1 MLAALSLSWAY
12 IAGLGALPAILLAGR
27 TPAAGGLA
35 PEARER
41 WGLSLLAAVWSFGL
55 CLNYLL
61 ALVLGG
67 MVATLVLGSALA
79 VILGG
84 TALWLGRGRLAW
96 PGPAAAGLVA
106 LAVLLALAAAILLD
120 PLHDWDA
127 RVIWFFHGKIIYF
140 AGMLSPESHLVFYT
154 VPHPDYPKLLAVLA
168 AETATMVGFWNEYLP
183 KLGLVL
189 LLPAPILALLTLR
202 RRPWTLALGIFGFL
216 AVPQQFLAN
225 GSMDGYLALYAAV
238 AALFLADWLEGG
250 GDAALLAAAG
260 ALGVAGGLKLE
271 GMIVYAALGLALAV
285 VVLLGRVRLPRPSGR
300 ALALLPLPFAGFVL
314 WKAYVRL
321 WPVPQEHFSPSQAW
335 GRLFD
340 GESVRLIVHQ
350 VLLDP
355 RVVAAALILLA
366 VAGLARWRGRR
377 LPPAA
382 WLPLLAGLLYLGATF
397 VIFLMYPMG
406 LALELSMAAG
416 RVVRG
421 GSALLLVAS
430 LVALRAL
437 EAPAP
442 AGATPGPR

>member
-1 MLAALSLSWAY
+1 LLAALSLSWLY

-27 TPAAGGLA
+27 SRPAGAGTP
-35 PEARER
+35 EERER
-41 WGLSLLAAVWSFGL
+41 SGFTLLAAVWSFGL

-67 MVATLVLGSALA
+67 MAATLLLGSALA
-79 VILGG
+79 LVLGG
-84 TALWLGRGRLAW
+84 AALWLNRGWLAW

-106 LAVLLALAAAILLD
+106 LAVLLVLAAAILLD

-127 RVIWFFHGKIIYF
+127 RVIWFFHGKIVYF
-140 AGMLSPESHLVFYT
+140 AGMLAPDSQLVFYT

-168 AETATMVGFWNEYLP
+168 AETATMAGFWNEYLP

-216 AVPQQFLAN
+216 AVPQQFLSN

-271 GMIVYAALGLALAV
+271 GMIVYAALGLALAAL
-285 VVLLGRVRLPRPSGR
+285 VLPGRVRLPRPSGP

-314 WKAYVRL
+314 WRAYVHL
-321 WPVPQEHFSPSQAW
+321 WPVPQEHFSPAKAW

-355 RVVAAALILLA
+355 RVIAPALILLA
-366 VAGLARWRGRR
+366 VAALTRWRGRR

-382 WLPLLAGLLYLGATF
+382 WLPLLAGLLYLGATCA
-397 VIFLMYPMG
+397 IFLMYPMG

-430 LVALRAL
+430 LVALRSL
-437 EAPAP
+437 EVRPLGRAAGPA
-442 AGATPGPR
+442 A